1 MDRLLLMNS
10 FARAVE
16 TGSFS
21 AVARE
26 LGTTQPNISRHIA
39 NLERY
44 LGTRL
49 LRRST
54 RKLRL
59 TPEGERYYTEARR
72 LLDAVAEAE
81 SSVRGTDIPIGD
93 LRIACPTS
101 LARTHVL
108 PRVSAF
114 LKTHPQM
121 RLNLQVSDRFVD
133 LIEDGIDVAIR
144 IGALK
149 DGNLRARRI
158 GIAERICVASP
169 DYLRRRGVPLTPAD
183 LSQHDCVRYTLL
195 SSGNV
200 WTFKNQEVA
209 VGGRVSVNT
218 PDGVVCAVR
227 DGLGIGYAP
236 VWLFSSLLM
245 DGSIRT
251 ILADHRG
258 PPLPINALYSDT
270 RLLPRRARAFIDFIA
285 GEFAGDPSVNEGAMT
300 LLLKQATRHRRR
312 GRLGP

>member
-26 LGTTQPNISRHIA
+26 LGTTQPNISRHVA
-39 NLERY
+39 SLERY

-54 RKLRL
+54 RKLSL
-59 TPEGERYYTEARR
+59 TPEGERYYAEARR

-81 SSVRGTDIPIGD
+81 SSVRGDDTAIGD
-93 LRIACPTS
+93 LHITCPTS

-114 LKTHPQM
+114 LKKYPQV
-121 RLNLQVSDRFVD
+121 RLKLQVSDRFVD

-149 DGNLRARRI
+149 DGSLRARRI
-158 GIAERICVASP
+158 GTAERICVASP
-169 DYLRRRGVPLTPAD
+169 DYLRRRGIPLTPAD
-183 LSQHDCVRYTLL
+183 LSHHDCVRYTLL

-200 WTFKNQEVA
+200 WTFKNQEIA

-236 VWLFSSLLM
+236 VWLFASLLKE
-245 DGSIRT
+245 GRIRA
-251 ILADHRG
+251 ILVDHRG
-258 PPLPINALYSDT
+258 PPMPIHAIYADA

-285 GEFAGDPSVNEGAMT
+285 EEFAGDRSLNDGAMT
-300 LLLKQATRHRRR
+300 DILDQATRRRR
-312 GRLGP
+312 GVRL